1 MKKSKLN
8 GAAVVNMVK
17 PEFHALE
24 RKVPTYLNWILCGMR
39 PRKQFESR
47 NFRPAW
53 SWCGRQKLTRHWK
66 EFLRVDKN
74 KHKSS
79 EGPQNTLGARKL
91 WGPYTNK
98 TLLRSQ
104 DLSTPDKGIVIRTVD
119 Y

>member
-1 MKKSKLN
+1 MN
-8 GAAVVNMVK
+8 WAAVVNMVK

-39 PRKQFESR
+39 PRKQFESH

-53 SWCGRQKLTRHWK
+53 SWSTTTCSGRQKLTRHWR

-79 EGPQNTLGARKL
+79 EGPQNTLGAL
-91 WGPYTNK
+91 E
-98 TLLRSQ
+98 L
-104 DLSTPDKGIVIRTVD
+104 
-119 Y
+119 